1 MKLNILA
8 FGITKEILGGRLVEL
23 EIELDDQARVRDLR
37 EALFLQHPELKKL
50 NSLGIAQG
58 SKYAEDSDLLDPTQE
73 IALIP
78 PVSGG

>member
-1 MKLNILA
+1 MNVNILA
-8 FGITKEILGGRLVEL
+8 FGITKEILGSRSLNLDLPLDNGATVE
-23 EIELDDQARVRDLR
+23 DLR
-37 EALFLQHPELKKL
+37 EYLFEKYPELKKL

-58 SKYAEDSDLLDPTQE
+58 TVYAQDDDRLNPAEE